1 MTKLSVNVNKIA
13 LLRNSRGSNVP
24 NVLQF
29 SLDCLKCGADGITIH
44 PRPDQRHIR
53 YSDAYELKAALTP
66 LGVELNIEGYPDERF
81 LQMVL
86 EVRPAQA
93 TLVPDKPGQLTS
105 DHGWNCIGEQVFLR
119 EVVARLKAAGIR
131 VSLFLDPDLA
141 QVAAAAATG
150 CDRIELYTQ
159 AYAESYP
166 TAERDQV
173 FAAYAATAVGAEK
186 ASLGINAGHD
196 LSQENLAYLVQ
207 HIPGLEEVSIGH
219 ALIAEMLYQ
228 GMENTIHGYLKCLGR

>member
-13 LLRNSRGSNVP
+13 LLRNSRGGKVP

-53 YSDAYELKAALTP
+53 YRDAYELKAALTP
-66 LGVELNIEGYPDERF
+66 LGVELNIEGYPDEHF

-105 DHGWNCIGEQVFLR
+105 DHGWNCLQEELFLKS
-119 EVVARLKAAGIR
+119 VVSRLKAAGIR
-131 VSLFLDPDLA
+131 VSLFLDPDPA

-173 FAAYAATAVGAEK
+173 FAAYATTAAAAAQAG
-186 ASLGINAGHD
+186 LGINAGHD
-196 LSQENLAYLVQ
+196 LSQENLAFLAQ
-207 HIPGLEEVSIGH
+207 NIPGLAEVSIGH

-228 GMENTIHGYLKCLGR
+228 GMESNIRGYLKCLGR

>member
-13 LLRNSRGSNVP
+13 LLRNSRGGNVP

-29 SLDCLKCGADGITIH
+29 SLDCLKYGADGITIH

-66 LGVELNIEGYPDERF
+66 LGIELNIEGYPDERF

-105 DHGWNCIGEQVFLR
+105 DHGWNCLQE
-119 EVVARLKAAGIR
+119 EVLLKDLVSRLKSAGIR
-131 VSLFLDPDLA
+131 VSLFLDPDPA

-173 FAAYAATAVGAEK
+173 FAAYAATAAAAAK
-186 ASLGINAGHD
+186 AGLGINAGHD
-196 LSQENLAYLVQ
+196 LSQENLAYLAQ
-207 HIPGLEEVSIGH
+207 NIPGLEEVSIGH

-228 GMENTIHGYLKCLGR
+228 GMESNIRGYLKCLGR